1 MLLYVPAYYYMCVFI
16 PLYVCL
22 HAAARRWRRD
32 RAAPSLQ
39 SRDTGADLEISVARS
54 GDRAARSQQSRDTGA
69 DLEILVAI
77 SGQVSAHVALEVVWE
92 PEPLF
97 EARSWQSERGG
108 A

>member
-32 RAAPSLQ
+32 RAAPS
-39 SRDTGADLEISVARS
+39 E
-54 GDRAARSQQSRDTGA
+54 QSRDTGA

-108 A
+108 AL